1 MAEFFG
7 ILAAIAGLIS
17 TSTKLSTQLSQFI
30 DGFRSAPRDS
40 QTLAREIHE
49 LCSTLDRLWRSL
61 SGGTPREENS
71 PYSELR
77 DVLGSCG
84 DRFEEME
91 ILVRTYMVREND
103 GLMARKIKKWKWGF
117 REKEVVALSNQ
128 LEAHNATLGVA
139 LLLATQYVSLFCLV

>member
-30 DGFRSAPRDS
+30 DGFHSAPRDS

-49 LCSTLDRLWRSL
+49 LCSTLDRLWQSF
-61 SGGTPREENS
+61 SDGTPRENGS
-71 PYSELR
+71 YSELR

-84 DRFEEME
+84 DRFEEVE

-117 REKEVVALSNQ
+117 REKEVVALKNQ
-128 LEAHNATLGVA
+128 LEAHNAALGVA
-139 LLLATQYVSLFCLV
+139 LLLAT